1 MENKTLEKLLIENL
15 TANTW
20 WKPMIIGDIANST
33 TIALVT
39 TYEGT
44 YDCEFV
50 VTFHYSKTLDKV
62 SVLNIVAI
70 DGFIRSSN
78 IDLIEKAVI
87 YTNTN
92 YKNLTSEPE
101 IR

>member
-33 TIALVT
+33 TVALVT

-44 YDCEFV
+44 YNCEFV
-50 VTFHYSKTLDKV
+50 ISFHYSKTMDKV
-62 SVLNIVAI
+62 SILNIVAI

-78 IDLIEKAVI
+78 IEQIEKAVAD
-87 YTNTN
+87 TNIK
-92 YKNLTSEPE
+92 YKELTSETE
-101 IR
+101 IQ